1 MSFLDKMKD
10 GFDKAKEGVSDFAE
24 TSKIKHEISLLNDR
38 KTELLKQ
45 IGQQVYTQFGE
56 GHPTAGLEALCQQIA
71 GLDKDIKQKGEDI
84 ARVNVEHS

>member
-1 MSFLDKMKD
+1 MNDK
-10 GFDKAKEGVSDFAE
+10 
-24 TSKIKHEISLLNDR
+24 

-45 IGQQVYTQFGE
+45 IGQQVYTQFGA
-56 GHPTAGLEALCQQIA
+56 GHAPPEVEALCQEIA